1 MPPQPSLRDQ
11 VYVSL
16 DLLAGLPPIIA
27 NSVAE
32 QIAAGLALIL
42 SKHGDIIRSQTE
54 WHIVFALMRSTIH
67 HPEASRQTFDLVQA
81 LTTDGT
87 QSRISID
94 NFAGLVTVVDE
105 YATAASLAT
114 EAQQQGRR
122 TQALNSTK

>member
-1 MPPQPSLRDQ
+1 M
-11 VYVSL
+11 
-16 DLLAGLPPIIA
+16 
-27 NSVAE
+27 AE

-42 SKHGDIIRSQTE
+42 SKHGDIIHSQTE

-67 HPEASRQTFDLVQA
+67 HPEASRQTFDLVQS
-81 LTTDGT
+81 LVTDGT
-87 QSRISID
+87 ESRISVD

-122 TQALNSTK
+122 TQLLNSSK